1 MQIIMKL
8 KPNKTNYHSN
18 KNFMKKCNKCKKTLD
33 WDKFRRDRRNADG
46 YYGFCKICA
55 KETQDQYKNKLKEGI
70 IKAF

>member
-1 MQIIMKL
+1 
-8 KPNKTNYHSN
+8 
-18 KNFMKKCNKCKKTLD
+18 MKKCNKCKKTLD